1 MASTFGGLNTMVRG
15 LYAQQIALSTV
26 GHNIASA
33 DKDGY
38 SRQSVSLMNS
48 TPEEIYGGH
57 GSLQLGTGVL
67 VNSINRNRD
76 TFVDRQMWKESAT
89 LGYGSS
95 LYNSLSKIEEVFQEP
110 DSKDG
115 MQGVMNQ
122 FWSAW
127 QTLGTNASIESG
139 GRTLVIQRGQELVDT
154 IQNAGQKF
162 YDQVADVN
170 SVIDLR
176 VKKVNEMSS
185 EIFSLNQQISSI
197 EMGNKGQA
205 NDLRDTR
212 DYLVDQMSKM
222 LKVTVNEDQYGN
234 YTIQSGGITLV
245 SATDTMNLATA
256 STTDE
261 KYGYEVKKVVAE
273 GSNRILDLGSG
284 EIKALID
291 VRDSEEYG
299 LKGYLDKLDTMSKFL
314 LRDFNDVHKSGYDV
328 NNQQGDNFFG
338 MNGVNYHTADDG
350 LPAGMTGTWLS
361 NLKMNS
367 ELLKEN
373 GAAKVAAKT
382 LATITQS
389 NANGGPAALSLSG
402 TYTGGTTEK
411 KYTVVITGVDAAGK
425 VTGASYSTDNGATW
439 TAATAN
445 PDGTFALPDNVN
457 IEFATDKENT
467 ASVVPGTIKDTYKF
481 SMPPQNNAAGDNAYR
496 LAQSMK
502 ADIRQIMGETYTGTL
517 PEDVSLDSYYSS
529 FIGSVGVQTENAERL
544 SNNQQIM
551 VNQITNWRESTSGV
565 NLDEELTNMIR
576 FQKGYSSAARVI
588 TTIDEMLDKLING
601 TGVVGR

>member
-38 SRQSVSLMNS
+38 SRQSVSLMTS
-48 TPEEIYGGH
+48 APEEIYGGN

-67 VNSINRNRD
+67 VGAINRNRD

-89 LGYGSS
+89 LGYGQTLHDS
-95 LYNSLSKIEEVFQEP
+95 LNKIQEVFQEP
-110 DSKDG
+110 NEEDG

-122 FWSAW
+122 FWAAW
-127 QTLGTNASIESG
+127 QTLGKDASIDSG
-139 GRTLVIQRGQELVDT
+139 ARSPVVQRGSELVDT
-154 IQNAGQKF
+154 IQAAGQKF
-162 YDQVADVN
+162 YDQAADIN
-170 SVIDLR
+170 SVIDLK
-176 VKKVNEMSS
+176 VNKVNELSS
-185 EIFSLNQQISSI
+185 EIYSLNRQIAAI

-212 DYLVDQMSKM
+212 DYLVDQMSSM
-222 LKVTVNEDQYGN
+222 IKVSVTEDQYGYYN
-234 YTIQSGGITLV
+234 IQSGGVTLV
-245 SATDTMNLATA
+245 SATDTTNLSTA
-256 STTDE
+256 SRLDD
-261 KYGYEVKKVVAE
+261 KYGYEVKTVVAE
-273 GSNRILDLGSG
+273 GSNKVLDLGSG
-284 EIKALID
+284 EIKAMIEM
-291 VRDSEEYG
+291 RDSEEYG
-299 LKGYLDKLDTMSKFL
+299 LKGYLNKLDRMSQFL
-314 LRDFNDVHKSGYDV
+314 LSDFNDVHKTGYDA
-328 NNQQGDNFFG
+328 NNQPGDNFFG
-338 MNGVNYHTADDG
+338 VSGVDYHTADG
-350 LPAGMTGTWLS
+350 SLPAGMTGTWLS
-361 NLKMNS
+361 NLKINP

-373 GAAKVAAKT
+373 GEAKVAAKT

-389 NANGGPAALSLSG
+389 NSNGGPATLSLSG

-425 VTGASYSTDNGATW
+425 VTGASYSTDDGVTW
-439 TAATAN
+439 VAATAN

-457 IEFATDKENT
+457 INFATDKENT

-502 ADIRQIMGETYTGTL
+502 VDVRQIMGESYTGTL
-517 PEDVSLDSYYSS
+517 GKDVSLDGFYTS
-529 FIGSVGVQTENAERL
+529 FIGAVGVQTQNAERL
-544 SNNQQIM
+544 ANNQETL
-551 VNQITNWRESTSGV
+551 VNQIKNWREATSGV